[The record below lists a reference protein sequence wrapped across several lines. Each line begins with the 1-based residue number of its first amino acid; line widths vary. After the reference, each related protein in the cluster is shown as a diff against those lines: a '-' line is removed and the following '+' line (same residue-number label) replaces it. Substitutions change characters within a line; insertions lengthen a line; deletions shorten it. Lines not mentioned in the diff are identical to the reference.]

1 MMNNNILSMLTKQP
15 VEVVYNMLLNT
26 NPQLRQTIM
35 QWQNMAKSNNLTPE
49 QFAKQLLKQQ
59 GVSETDLNAVLSK
72 FK

>member
-1 MMNNNILSMLTKQP
+1 MNNNILNMLTKQP
-15 VEVVYNMLLNT
+15 MEVVYNMLLNS
-26 NPQLRQTIM
+26 NPQLKQTII

-59 GVSETDLNAVLSK
+59 GVSEADLNAVLSK

>member
-1 MMNNNILSMLTKQP
+1 MNNNILNMLTKQP
-15 VEVVYNMLLNT
+15 MEVVYNMLLNS
-26 NPQLRQTIM
+26 NPQLKQTII